1 MINTEI
7 NSNAAGLKEG
17 CTQLMGS
24 FDSLHYSCRLSPVLS
39 FAPQESV
46 AGHTNPIMHLVVDV
60 EGTTAHNVANR
71 ARIHAHIQTTV
82 CLPCWMS
89 LAMEQRRKT
98 SLWISSL
105 LPQIMETESS
115 QDGNIKLNI
124 KSRIR
129 GIRGKENRRR
139 VNVTPQNKF

>member
-24 FDSLHYSCRLSPVLS
+24 FDSPHFSCRHSPVLS

-46 AGHTNPIMHLVVDV
+46 AGYTNPIMHSVVDV

-71 ARIHAHIQTTV
+71 AHIHAHIQTTV

-129 GIRGKENRRR
+129 GIRGKKKKKKSN
-139 VNVTPQNKF
+139 